1 MYIIVVCHYVPSS
14 CPYILF
20 YQFCSYNA
28 SFSLIY
34 IVFIMYI
41 FQTHVKD
48 IVEGT
53 VFKTYKKWV
62 MAMTSPDKEC
72 DMAGFISL
80 RIMIGV
86 SKPSNP

>member
-1 MYIIVVCHYVPSS
+1 
-14 CPYILF
+14 
-20 YQFCSYNA
+20 
-28 SFSLIY
+28 
-34 IVFIMYI
+34 MYI
-41 FQTHVKD
+41 FQPHVKD

-53 VFKTYKKWV
+53 EFKTYKKWV